1 MNKDLIRLAIIQAL
15 ESQLALAIKAA
26 NEARDLATHEQ
37 SQPETQYDTV
47 GLEASYLAHGQSQR
61 VLEIQDT
68 LQTYRK
74 LTLTAF
80 SEDDEI
86 RLTAL
91 VTLLYPS
98 GEERQLFLGPSAG
111 GLEFTLDNRAV
122 QVVTPDAPI
131 SQQMIGLYVGDELTL
146 PGNNTHAE
154 IISIL

>member
-80 SEDDEI
+80 SDDDEI

-111 GLEFTLDNRAV
+111 GLEFILENRAV

>member
-1 MNKDLIRLAIIQAL
+1 MNKDSIRLAIIQEL
-15 ESQLALAIKAA
+15 ESQLELAIKAA

-61 VLEIQDT
+61 VLDLQDT

-74 LTLTAF
+74 LTLNAF

-98 GEERQLFLGPSAG
+98 GEERVLFLGPSAG
-111 GLEFTLDNRAV
+111 GLEFNFKNQTI

-131 SQQMIGLYVGDELTL
+131 SQQMIGLYEGDELTL
-146 PGNNTHAE
+146 PGLHAPVE

>member
-98 GEERQLFLGPSAG
+98 GEERRLFLGPSAG
-111 GLEFTLDNRAV
+111 GVEFTLDNKAV